1 VSITCWGFWVVEAL
15 SRKIRSGLF
24 LNMGKEEA
32 NLENEL
38 SNIGETALIK
48 KITKSFKLSNK
59 SSILGIGDDAAL
71 INFDQKEIVV
81 SKDILVEGVHFD
93 LSYMPL
99 KHLGYKSIVVN
110 VSDILSMNANPSQ
123 VLVSIAA
130 SNRFKVDAME
140 AIYDGINA
148 ACSEYNLDLVGGDTT
163 SSNKGLIISVTCI
176 GSVDKKKAVKRSGA
190 SDGDVI
196 VISGNLGGS
205 YMGLQILERE
215 KSVFEVNPN
224 SQPNLSEYTY
234 CIQRQL
240 KPEARKDVIKVLDE
254 LNIIPTSMIDISD
267 GLSTEIHHLSN
278 SSNISIHIHEE
289 KIPISDDTK
298 NVCNEFKI
306 NPTVAALNG
315 GEDYELL
322 FTLSEKNSQKI
333 KDNPLLTI
341 LGSCTKKKNDNCMIT
356 SIGQKINIGSEGW
369 DPFNKK

>member
-1 VSITCWGFWVVEAL
+1 ME
-15 SRKIRSGLF
+15 
-24 LNMGKEEA
+24 KEEA
-32 NLENEL
+32 NIENEL

-110 VSDILSMNANPSQ
+110 VSDILSMNASPSQ
-123 VLVSIAA
+123 ILVSVAA
-130 SNRFKVDAME
+130 SNRLKLDAIE

-176 GSVDKKKAVKRSGA
+176 GNIDKKKVVKRSGA
-190 SDGDVI
+190 KDGDIVI
-196 VISGNLGGS
+196 VSGDLGGS
-205 YMGLQILERE
+205 YMGLQVLERE

-267 GLSTEIHHLSN
+267 GLSTEIHHLSS
-278 SSNISIHIHEE
+278 SSNISIHIYED
-289 KIPISDDTK
+289 KIPISDETK
-298 NVCNEFKI
+298 NVCNEFNI

-322 FTLSEKNSQKI
+322 FTISEKNSKKI
-333 KDNPLLTI
+333 IGNPLFTI
-341 LGSCTKKKNDNCMIT
+341 LGSCNKKKNDNCMIT
-356 SIGQKINIGSEGW
+356 SIGQKINISSKGW

>member
-1 VSITCWGFWVVEAL
+1 ME
-15 SRKIRSGLF
+15 
-24 LNMGKEEA
+24 KEEA
-32 NLENEL
+32 NIENEL

-110 VSDILSMNANPSQ
+110 VSDILSMNASPSQ
-123 VLVSIAA
+123 ILVSVAA
-130 SNRFKVDAME
+130 SNRFKLDTIE
-140 AIYDGINA
+140 EIYDGINA

-176 GSVDKKKAVKRSGA
+176 GNIDKKKVVKRSGA
-190 SDGDVI
+190 KDGDIVI
-196 VISGNLGGS
+196 VSGDLGGS
-205 YMGLQILERE
+205 YMGLQVLERE
-215 KSVFEVNPN
+215 KSVFEVNSN

-267 GLSTEIHHLSN
+267 GLSTEINHLSS
-278 SSNISIHIHEE
+278 SSNISIHIYEN
-289 KIPISDDTK
+289 KIPISDETK
-298 NVCNEFKI
+298 NVCNEFNI

-322 FTLSEKNSQKI
+322 FTISEKNSKKI
-333 KDNPLLTI
+333 IGNPLFTI
-341 LGSCTKKKNDNCMIT
+341 LGSCNKKKNDNCMIT
-356 SIGQKINIGSEGW
+356 SIGQKINISSKGW

>member
-1 VSITCWGFWVVEAL
+1 ME
-15 SRKIRSGLF
+15 
-24 LNMGKEEA
+24 KEEA
-32 NLENEL
+32 NIENEL

-59 SSILGIGDDAAL
+59 SSVLGIGDDAAIL
-71 INFDQKEIVV
+71 NFDHKEIIV
-81 SKDILVEGVHFD
+81 SKDILIEGVHFD

-110 VSDILSMNANPSQ
+110 VSDILSMNAKPSQ

-130 SNRFKVDAME
+130 SNRFKIDAME
-140 AIYDGINA
+140 AVYDGINT

-196 VISGNLGGS
+196 AVSGDLGGS

-224 SQPNLSEYTY
+224 SQPNLSQYSY

-240 KPEARKDVIKVLDE
+240 KPEARKDVIQLLEE

-267 GLSTEIHHLSN
+267 GLSTEINHLSN

-333 KDNPLLTI
+333 KDNPLFTI

>member
-1 VSITCWGFWVVEAL
+1 ME
-15 SRKIRSGLF
+15 
-24 LNMGKEEA
+24 KEEA
-32 NLENEL
+32 NIENEL

-110 VSDILSMNANPSQ
+110 VSDILSMNASPSQ
-123 VLVSIAA
+123 ILVSVAA
-130 SNRFKVDAME
+130 SNRFKLDAIE

-176 GSVDKKKAVKRSGA
+176 GNIDKKKVVKRSGA
-190 SDGDVI
+190 KDGDIVI
-196 VISGNLGGS
+196 VSGDLGGS
-205 YMGLQILERE
+205 YMGLQVLERE
-215 KSVFEVNPN
+215 KSVFEVNSN

-267 GLSTEIHHLSN
+267 GLSTEINHLSS
-278 SSNISIHIHEE
+278 SSNISIHIYED
-289 KIPISDDTK
+289 KIPISDETK
-298 NVCNEFKI
+298 NVCNEFNI

-322 FTLSEKNSQKI
+322 FTISEKNSRKI
-333 KDNPLLTI
+333 IDNPLFTI
-341 LGSCTKKKNDNCMIT
+341 LGSCNKKKNDNCMIT
-356 SIGQKINIGSEGW
+356 SIGQKINISSKGW

>member
-1 VSITCWGFWVVEAL
+1 ME
-15 SRKIRSGLF
+15 
-24 LNMGKEEA
+24 KEEA
-32 NLENEL
+32 NIENEL

-110 VSDILSMNANPSQ
+110 VSDILSMNASPSQ
-123 VLVSIAA
+123 ILVSVAA
-130 SNRFKVDAME
+130 SNRFKLDAIE

-176 GSVDKKKAVKRSGA
+176 GNIDKKKVVKRSGA
-190 SDGDVI
+190 KDGDIVI
-196 VISGNLGGS
+196 VSGDLGGS
-205 YMGLQILERE
+205 YMGLQVLERE
-215 KSVFEVNPN
+215 KSVFEVNSN

-267 GLSTEIHHLSN
+267 GLSTEIHHLSS
-278 SSNISIHIHEE
+278 SSNISIHIYED
-289 KIPISDDTK
+289 KIPISNETK
-298 NVCNEFKI
+298 NVCNEFNI

-322 FTLSEKNSQKI
+322 FTISEKNSKKI
-333 KDNPLLTI
+333 IGNPLFTI
-341 LGSCTKKKNDNCMIT
+341 LGSCNKKKNDNCMIT
-356 SIGQKINIGSEGW
+356 SIGQKINISSKGW

>member
-1 VSITCWGFWVVEAL
+1 ME
-15 SRKIRSGLF
+15 
-24 LNMGKEEA
+24 KEEA
-32 NLENEL
+32 NIENEL

-110 VSDILSMNANPSQ
+110 VSDILSMNASPSQ
-123 VLVSIAA
+123 ILVSVAA
-130 SNRFKVDAME
+130 SNRFKLDAIE

-176 GSVDKKKAVKRSGA
+176 GNIDKKKVVKRSGA
-190 SDGDVI
+190 KDGDIVI
-196 VISGNLGGS
+196 VSGDLGGS
-205 YMGLQILERE
+205 YMGLQVLERE
-215 KSVFEVNPN
+215 KSVFEVNSN

-267 GLSTEIHHLSN
+267 GLSTEINHLSS
-278 SSNISIHIHEE
+278 SSNISIHIYED
-289 KIPISDDTK
+289 KIPISDETK
-298 NVCNEFKI
+298 NVCNEFNI

-322 FTLSEKNSQKI
+322 FTISEKNSKKI
-333 KDNPLLTI
+333 IGNPLFTI
-341 LGSCTKKKNDNCMIT
+341 LGSCNKKKNDNCMIT
-356 SIGQKINIGSEGW
+356 SIGQKINISSKGW

>member
-1 VSITCWGFWVVEAL
+1 ME
-15 SRKIRSGLF
+15 
-24 LNMGKEEA
+24 KEEA
-32 NLENEL
+32 NIENEL

-322 FTLSEKNSQKI
+322 FTLSEKNSQK
-333 KDNPLLTI
+333 
-341 LGSCTKKKNDNCMIT
+341 
-356 SIGQKINIGSEGW
+356 
-369 DPFNKK
+369 